1 MNSIC
6 LHLGWLL
13 ICKDLLLSF
22 YLFDFWLFCLSIV
35 LSTFVKLLVFLGN
48 LLSLP
53 FLMFHVSQEGGHL
66 ASPGQTASFFL
77 QLSLS
82 VYFPFFSLLLSQ
94 SVQSLQR
101 EQLVPP
107 AAVCMTRQT
116 PTHYLHPPFSLPER
130 SYWLTAGPAVVFSMV
145 HRPLLGAQMDGS
157 LGCPGLLCRG
167 TFFPFVMDVWSVVNQ
182 GGEKRD
188 DSCYHDVGF
197 CNGFKCKSTLKHKIW
212 NLFGAFYKKLLMW
225 LLFCVC
231 YFLNDISSTY
241 FTFLKSLIL
250 YSIRQTMKDI
260 DPILKTVS

>member
-1 MNSIC
+1 MSLKRVVI
-6 LHLGWLL
+6 LHPLGRQQVFSFSYLYL
-13 ICKDLLLSF
+13 CTSLSF
-22 YLFDFWLFCLSIV
+22 PSCFHSQYSLFRESNWS
-35 LSTFVKLLVFLGN
+35 
-48 LLSLP
+48 
-53 FLMFHVSQEGGHL
+53 
-66 ASPGQTASFFL
+66 L
-77 QLSLS
+77 QLLCAW
-82 VYFPFFSLLLSQ
+82 PGRPLLTLHFLCQ
-94 SVQSLQR
+94 KG
-101 EQLVPP
+101 
-107 AAVCMTRQT
+107 
-116 PTHYLHPPFSLPER
+116 PT
-130 SYWLTAGPAVVFSMV
+130 YWLTAGPAVVFSMV

>member
-1 MNSIC
+1 MSLKRVVI
-6 LHLGWLL
+6 LHPLGRQQVFSFSYLYLCTSLSFPSCFHSQYSLFRESNWSLQLLCAWPGRPLLTTFTLHFLCQKGPTGWLL
-13 ICKDLLLSF
+13 DQLSSSPWSTDHFWVHRWMDLLG
-22 YLFDFWLFCLSIV
+22 V
-35 LSTFVKLLVFLGN
+35 L
-48 LLSLP
+48 
-53 FLMFHVSQEGGHL
+53 
-66 ASPGQTASFFL
+66 
-77 QLSLS
+77 
-82 VYFPFFSLLLSQ
+82 
-94 SVQSLQR
+94 
-101 EQLVPP
+101 
-107 AAVCMTRQT
+107 VCCAEA
-116 PTHYLHPPFSLPER
+116 L
-130 SYWLTAGPAVVFSMV
+130 
-145 HRPLLGAQMDGS
+145 
-157 LGCPGLLCRG
+157 
-167 TFFPFVMDVWSVVNQ
+167 FFPFVMDVWSVVNQ